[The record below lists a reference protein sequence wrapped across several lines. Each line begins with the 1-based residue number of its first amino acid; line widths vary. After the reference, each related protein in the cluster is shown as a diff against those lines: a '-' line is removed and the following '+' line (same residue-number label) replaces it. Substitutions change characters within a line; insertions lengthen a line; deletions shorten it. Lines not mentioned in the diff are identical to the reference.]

1 MSAVLRR
8 RADHTG
14 QGRKP
19 GRAAKASRAIEG
31 SHRAKGLRIGIAVS
45 RFNEL
50 VTDRLLE
57 GALETLRDAG
67 VVQQDVTVVRVPGAF
82 ELPLAARLLLRR
94 RGCDAVICLGAV
106 IRGETPHFDYI
117 AHATATGIVTVGVT
131 EERPV
136 VFGVLTTDTAE
147 QALARADHSG
157 VNRGAEAAIT
167 AIEMATLARRL
178 DEKKP
183 R

>member
-1 MSAVLRR
+1 MIVPRVL
-8 RADHTG
+8 
-14 QGRKP
+14 
-19 GRAAKASRAIEG
+19 EG
-31 SHRAKGLRIGIAVS
+31 THSAKGLRIGIAVS
-45 RFNEL
+45 RFNDA

-57 GALETLRDAG
+57 GALKTLRDAG
-67 VVQQDVTVVRVPGAF
+67 AVDRDVMVVRVPGAF

-94 RGCDAVICLGAV
+94 RRCHVVVCLGAV

-117 AHATATGIVTVGVT
+117 AHAVATGIVTVGVT

-136 VFGVLTTDTAE
+136 VFGVLTTDTVE

-157 VNRGAEAAIT
+157 VNRGAEAATT

-178 DEKKP
+178 DEQKQ